1 MLIGFVLLVVLGFG
15 LPYLYAVYVTYKK
28 TKSDELWKKNS
39 IERNTPVFRPGTCIA
54 SRSEILGV
62 PINYE
67 VFEEVPVRMP
77 QFRIEAVGKE
87 RYFLRSLPDGHL
99 ITSRVSFAE
108 INYINIY
115 FEEVPC
121 PDYLKD
127 VPLCAVATKK
137 EVVRND

>member
-62 PINYE
+62 PINFE
-67 VFEEVPVRMP
+67 V
-77 QFRIEAVGKE
+77 
-87 RYFLRSLPDGHL
+87 
-99 ITSRVSFAE
+99 
-108 INYINIY
+108 